1 MNPLVKPIMHLV
13 DTDFTSSGNLKSSL
27 LKLPVIVMF
36 QTSWCGACKTA
47 KPHFQ
52 MFANMSNDLGQWKCM
67 TVQGDGELM
76 SERNIMNRI
85 KSIYPNFKGYP
96 SYMLFKPNGEKIS
109 HTGGL
114 NQKQLQSFV
123 MKNI

>member
-1 MNPLVKPIMHLV
+1 MDPLIKPIMYLV
-13 DTDFTSSGNLKSSL
+13 DTDFTPSGNLNPSL

-36 QTSWCGACKTA
+36 QTSWCGACKAA

-52 MFANMSNDLGQWKCM
+52 MFANTSNELNRWKCM
-67 TVQGDGELM
+67 TVQGDGELK
-76 SERNIMNRI
+76 SERNIMKRI
-85 KSIYPNFKGYP
+85 QSIYPNFKGYP
-96 SYMLFKPNGEKIS
+96 SYMLFKPNGEKIP

-114 NQKQLQSFV
+114 DQRQLHSFV